1 MDSNTLRQ
9 NISYLFLGLYA
20 IYGVFML
27 GMTGLLFSFA
37 IGLIVLSFN
46 QRIEIVVA
54 TTILTGVLWKIM
66 TDRRRKEGF
75 QVPLGTGQD
84 AKDIVKKVESITN
97 KKAFEPSGV
106 LSSSFTEGF
115 EDAGS
120 SDEKEK
126 EKKNEPAK
134 PSTSTA
140 APVNEPTV
148 SDQMKKDAAATNPA
162 AASAPSEAAGFQDK
176 GMAGMFQLGTIPT
189 DAVGG
194 AHIDIGTT
202 LTNALNSLKPDQV
215 KAMTEDTRKLLETQK
230 SLMSMLGSMK
240 PMLQD
245 GKQLMETFNQM
256 FGGQGA

>member
-9 NISYLFLGLYA
+9 NISYLFLSLYS

-54 TTILTGVLWKIM
+54 TTILTGVLWKLM

-75 QVPLGTGQD
+75 QVPVGTGQD

-120 SDEKEK
+120 SEEK
-126 EKKNEPAK
+126 EKKESATPA
-134 PSTSTA
+134 SSTA

-148 SDQMKKDAAATNPA
+148 SEQMKKDADATNPA
-162 AASAPSEAAGFQDK
+162 AVKKEETPSTAGFQDK
-176 GMAGMFQLGTIPT
+176 GMAGMFQLGSIPA
-189 DAVGG
+189 DVVGG

-230 SLMSMLGSMK
+230 SLMGMLGSMK